1 MSIVYMVI
9 IIIEIV
15 RLIWLIWMNA
25 DLPYLL
31 VWPKEKE
38 NHECDRTYA

>member
-9 IIIEIV
+9 IIIEMV
-15 RLIWLIWMNA
+15 RLIWMNA

-38 NHECDRTYA
+38 NDECDRTYA